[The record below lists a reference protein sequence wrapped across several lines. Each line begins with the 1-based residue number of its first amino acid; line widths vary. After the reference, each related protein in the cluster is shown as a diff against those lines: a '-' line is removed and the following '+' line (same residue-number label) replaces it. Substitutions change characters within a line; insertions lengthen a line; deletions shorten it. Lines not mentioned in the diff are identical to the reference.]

1 LSEVILLVQRENSST
16 RKVVCIKCI
25 YCNRQIRL
33 TSKFCSFCGKSVTGE
48 KEKIDRKIIKQKQT
62 VTPQSVPHQSTEK
75 KPVSQ
80 KTLVRHQTTIP
91 PRISEKPE
99 IKNREQHIARSETKL
114 PEVQTFATPPV
125 EIKKIPEENKKVEIL
140 PVDMINCPYCQ
151 EKISIF
157 EKICNK
163 CYRSLKKCSVCNII
177 NRGIARFCRSCQS
190 FFPSD
195 KNEWPTFR
203 GNNCRT
209 GFCEQSLDFPF
220 YFQWM
225 YPKLDDSLG
234 SLWASPV
241 VAKDKVFVASKEK
254 NLYAFNQFTGELI
267 WRQPTKGAILCTPA
281 ADEKKIYIGCDDGK
295 VFAIDSEKGGIS
307 WFYDTEVEIGASILV
322 HQEKVYVPLKEGRI
336 IVLNS
341 AKGGS
346 LVWCFP
352 HRKSSPIKE
361 IVSSPSLYDN
371 ILIFA
376 STGKVVYALQAG
388 DGKVLWKYQTKS
400 PVVAS
405 GAINNGIV
413 YLIDRGG
420 HMAALDIKSGQDR
433 WAGIIEIPGPFTAS
447 PSVKEDIVVVASQRG
462 IVYGLDANT
471 GGIKWESSFNSPS
484 HFESINSS
492 PVLTKDKVIVGT
504 DGGSLYILEQSDGR
518 NIWQFRASS
527 WIWSSPAVSHGY
539 VYVTSNDGHI
549 YSFSSKKPGTGS
561 GFLNML

>member
-1 LSEVILLVQRENSST
+1 MVQRENSAT
-16 RKVVCIKCI
+16 RKVVCVKCI

-33 TSKFCSFCGKSVTGE
+33 TSKFCSFCGKSVTGGQE
-48 KEKIDRKIIKQKQT
+48 QI
-62 VTPQSVPHQSTEK
+62 EK
-75 KPVSQ
+75 KILKSKDIPPGDSQKNTDKKSVSQ

-91 PRISEKPE
+91 SRIPEKTE
-99 IKNREQHIARSETKL
+99 IKHKEQNIIHDSGKVKS
-114 PEVQTFATPPV
+114 PQVQTVTRSN
-125 EIKKIPEENKKVEIL
+125 KKIEII
-140 PVDMINCPYCQ
+140 PGDMMNCPYCQ

-157 EKICNK
+157 ERICNK
-163 CYRSLKKCSVCNII
+163 CYRSLKKCPVCNNI
-177 NRGIARFCRSCQS
+177 NRGIARFCRNCQS
-190 FFPSD
+190 LFPSD

-234 SLWASPV
+234 PLWASPV
-241 VAKDKVFVASKEK
+241 VAKDKVFVSSKEK

-267 WRQPTKGAILCTPA
+267 WRQPTKGAIVCTPA
-281 ADEKKIYIGCDDGK
+281 ADEKKIYVGCDDGK
-295 VFAIDSEKGGIS
+295 VFAIDAEKGGIS
-307 WFYDTEVEIGASILV
+307 WFYETEVEIGASILV
-322 HQEKVYVPLKEGRI
+322 SQEKVYVPLKEGRI
-336 IVLNS
+336 LVLNS
-341 AKGGS
+341 ARGGS
-346 LVWCFP
+346 LAWCFP
-352 HRKSSPIKE
+352 HRKTSPIKE

-376 STGKVVYALQAG
+376 STAKIVYALQAG

-405 GAINNGIV
+405 GAIHNGIL

-420 HMAALDIKSGQDR
+420 HMAALDIKSGHDR

-462 IVYGLDANT
+462 IVYGLDART
-471 GGIKWESSFNSPS
+471 GGIKWETSFNSNS
-484 HFESINSS
+484 SQFESINSS
-492 PVLTKDKVIVGT
+492 PVMTKDKVIVGT

-539 VYVTSNDGHI
+539 VYITSNDGHV
-549 YSFSSKKPGTGS
+549 YSFSSRKPESSPG
-561 GFLNML
+561 LIKML

>member
-1 LSEVILLVQRENSST
+1 MLVQRENSAT

-33 TSKFCSFCGKSVTGE
+33 TSKFCSFCGKSVTGVPE
-48 KEKIDRKIIKQKQT
+48 QLDKKPVHPGESVI
-62 VTPQSVPHQSTEK
+62 PQSVSHKNADK

-91 PRISEKPE
+91 PRIPEKPE
-99 IKNREQHIARSETKL
+99 TNHKEQHIIKDGGKVKSTHVAQ
-114 PEVQTFATPPV
+114 VQTVTPPV
-125 EIKKIPEENKKVEIL
+125 ENKKIEIL
-140 PVDMINCPYCQ
+140 PGDMMNCPYCQ

-157 EKICNK
+157 ERICNK
-163 CYRSLKKCSVCNII
+163 CYRSLKKCPVCNII

-190 FFPSD
+190 LFPSD

-209 GFCEQSLDFPF
+209 GVCEQSLDFPF

-234 SLWASPV
+234 PLWASPV
-241 VAKDKVFVASKEK
+241 VAKDKVYVASKEK

-281 ADEKKIYIGCDDGK
+281 VDEKKIYVGCDDGK
-295 VFAIDSEKGGIS
+295 VFAIDAEKGGIS
-307 WFYDTEVEIGASILV
+307 WFYETEVEIGASILV
-322 HQEKVYVPLKEGRI
+322 NQEKVYVPLKEGRI

-346 LVWCFP
+346 LAWCFP

-361 IVSSPSLYDN
+361 IVSSPALYNN
-371 ILIFA
+371 ILVFA

-405 GAINNGIV
+405 GAIHNGIV

-433 WAGIIEIPGPFTAS
+433 WAGIVEIPGPFTAS

-462 IVYGLDANT
+462 IVYGLDART
-471 GGIKWESSFNSPS
+471 GGIKWENSFNSS
-484 HFESINSS
+484 STQFEAINSS
-492 PVLTKDKVIVGT
+492 PVMTKDKVIVGT

-539 VYVTSNDGHI
+539 VYITSNDGHV
-549 YSFSSKKPGTGS
+549 YSFSSKKPEASPGIIK
-561 GFLNML
+561 ML